1 MHYAIPKR
9 IDGGAHHMGTVP
21 LLKNKIIINEKFQ
34 SSILKNLYIVGS
46 SAFPLSGFE
55 NPTHAAM
62 ATSLVAT
69 EDIIKKLK
77 SKDSNA

>member
-1 MHYAIPKR
+1 MNFAIPKV

-21 LLKNKIIINEKFQ
+21 FLKNKLIINEKFQ
-34 SSILKNLYIVGS
+34 FSILKNLYIVGS

-62 ATSLVAT
+62 ATSLIAT
-69 EDIIKKLK
+69 EDIIEKINKQIN
-77 SKDSNA
+77 NA